1 MLKEQAGA
9 SQPGVK
15 LNAGQHLAASATA
28 GAVRGCQFTP
38 VLFLMDVHDRCYHC
52 IHDQSALGSQNKDV
66 YFITLRFGCLQEH
79 LGCFAFSSAVEHT

>member
-28 GAVRGCQFTP
+28 GANKAVTFACNLPNRNASQ
-38 VLFLMDVHDRCYHC
+38 VL
-52 IHDQSALGSQNKDV
+52 
-66 YFITLRFGCLQEH
+66 LQH
-79 LGCFAFSSAVEHT
+79 S